1 MAKVKSAGLRNYVGR
16 LGGNVYYMNKGQ
28 NVSRELAAEVSNPRT
43 PAQMRQ
49 RLKWANIVNVY
60 KANKDWMGK
69 LSFENKPQHW
79 SYYNAF
85 MSANIGKSPAYL
97 TKPVAE
103 SGGGYLAPYL
113 MTDGTLPSI
122 TYTPTA
128 AGAYDT
134 SIKLT
139 DWDNTS
145 TIGDLSADI
154 IANNPGWQVGDQLS
168 LIFMYRMQLGLFV
181 VVPYEVIIDP
191 QDTTSLED
199 VEGQFAPLS
208 DILNSDDDYMTVDV
222 GAGVSTLQRALCLVH
237 SRTVNG
243 KTLVSK
249 QSFELSY
256 EALYDYQYAGSDEAF
271 QDAYVSY
278 GLGDDYFLATPGVA
292 IGGGV
297 GPAIVQEVSRVAYG
311 RTFYDTYAAIP
322 FETPASG
329 FPARIDIYMESDVEG
344 TVTLTVGGVSLT
356 PSTIGSLISTWV
368 TSSQADT
375 ITAAAAANQ
384 KIVVAIE
391 GRGTYT
397 WQ

>member
-1 MAKVKSAGLRNYVGR
+1 
-16 LGGNVYYMNKGQ
+16 
-28 NVSRELAAEVSNPRT
+28 
-43 PAQMRQ
+43 
-49 RLKWANIVNVY
+49 
-60 KANKDWMGK
+60 
-69 LSFENKPQHW
+69 
-79 SYYNAF
+79 
-85 MSANIGKSPAYL
+85 
-97 TKPVAE
+97 
-103 SGGGYLAPYL
+103 